1 MKDYACVMRVCNRK
15 IQLSL
20 GVQEGIHEEVTVKAE
35 TQVGSIELKGG
46 VVWW

>member
-1 MKDYACVMRVCNRK
+1 MMRVCNRK

-20 GVQEGIHEEVTVKAE
+20 GFQEGIHEEVTVKAE